1 MAIVEC
7 DVVTSII
14 QCLLFVKLTFSI
26 VFNLINTLLYCYR
39 SIEVDLMTLRDVDS
53 NSDWRE
59 QEHRELQDLMQR
71 RLHYL
76 QVNNQCTVEE

>member
-7 DVVTSII
+7 DVVTPII

-26 VFNLINTLLYCYR
+26 VFNFINTLLYHRR